1 MSWIINWNGK
11 DYDVDPG
18 EFSGRELK
26 EIKLRTQLTY
36 SKLMDAIARE
46 QDGEAICALFWTVD
60 RRSNPDLKFDTY
72 EGPPLKLVLA
82 NLDGLN
88 TAMEELGKAM
98 GIQDKAETQTTETT
112 GSPSSPSSTPPTETE
127 PFMIDLSNV
136 TGTG

>member
-11 DYDVDPG
+11 DYDVDPS

-36 SKLMDAIARE
+36 SKLMEAVARE

-60 RRSNPDLKFDTY
+60 RRTTPDLKFDTY

-98 GIQDKAETQTTETT
+98 GVEETTPTTETT
-112 GSPSSPSSTPPTETE
+112 GTPSSPSSSPPPLTE
-127 PFMIDLSNV
+127 PS
-136 TGTG
+136 TTE